1 MNRKGEFLVENIV
14 FIVLNILYLVILILF
29 LLKQG
34 SGAIILEDAYSK
46 NIALLIDSAKPTMT
60 IHLNLQDL
68 KAVSDKNGIP
78 FSDVLKINGN
88 YAIIKLSEKG
98 GMKYHFFNYINV
110 TVYPDK
116 DPKYEG
122 FYIMTFSKIK

>member
-68 KAVSDKNGIP
+68 KAVSDKME
-78 FSDVLKINGN
+78 FL
-88 YAIIKLSEKG
+88 
-98 GMKYHFFNYINV
+98 FR
-110 TVYPDK
+110 
-116 DPKYEG
+116 
-122 FYIMTFSKIK
+122 TF